1 MIREKPSKPIRTS
14 FSIRTESD
22 MNTAENTSAAPVI
35 LAAHRVS
42 MQDRYSM
49 ERLRD
54 LSLEIRK
61 GDVIALIGASE
72 PGKRLLLRCLDL
84 LDRPEGGNVEL
95 NGEPVQWSHGGAD
108 RARKTIGIVFS
119 RESTF
124 MNLSVMGNMMLAPSE
139 QSDEEE
145 GVLQERARTL
155 LKFAG
160 LSGVEDAMPVNLSKG
175 QRRRLAF
182 VRALML
188 QPQILLIEDPGD
200 KLTPAEK
207 NEVYALIRAVVKT
220 GMTILFSTRDL
231 DFAREI
237 ASRVIFMVDG
247 MILEDGTVEE
257 VLVHPKFDRTQLFV
271 RKNTGFYRELNAHAF
286 DNYEFEGAIETFAAG
301 KMIPPERCRKLCD
314 ALKISLA
321 RMVFPH
327 VTRIILTLDVKPEN
341 GDMIVRMQYPG
352 TGYDPLTQ
360 DLSSDM
366 EAAKAELFA
375 CVKSAQYSLPVSGK
389 NIFTLIV

>member
-1 MIREKPSKPIRTS
+1 
-14 FSIRTESD
+14 
-22 MNTAENTSAAPVI
+22 MNTAENNSAAPVI

-61 GDVIALIGASE
+61 GDIVALIGASE

-95 NGEPVQWSHGGAD
+95 NGEPVQWRHGGAD
-108 RARKTIGIVFS
+108 RARRSIGMVFS
-119 RESTF
+119 RESSF
-124 MNLSVMGNMMLAPSE
+124 VNLSVMGNMLLALSNE
-139 QSDEEE
+139 SAKDEWL
-145 GVLQERARTL
+145 VQERAKEL
-155 LKFAG
+155 LKLAG
-160 LSGVEDAMPVNLSKG
+160 LSGVADAMPVNLTAG

-200 KLTPAEK
+200 QLSPAEK
-207 NEVYALIRAVVKT
+207 NEVYALIRAIVKT

-237 ASRVIFMVDG
+237 ATRVVFMVDG
-247 MILEDGTVEE
+247 IILEDGTVKE
-257 VLVHPKFDRTQLFV
+257 VLDHPKYDRTQSFV

-286 DNYEFEGAIETFAAG
+286 DSFEFEGAIESFAAG
-301 KMIPPERCRKLCD
+301 RMISPERRRNLCD
-314 ALKISLA
+314 ALRILLG
-321 RMVFPH
+321 RMIFPH
-327 VTRIILTLDVKPEN
+327 VTRIILTVDLNKET
-341 GDMIVRMQYPG
+341 GDLVAVAQYPG

-360 DLSSDM
+360 NSSPDAESVKTDL
-366 EAAKAELFA
+366 LA
-375 CVKSAQYSLPVSGK
+375 CVKSAKYSLPVSGK
-389 NIFTLIV
+389 NVFVITV